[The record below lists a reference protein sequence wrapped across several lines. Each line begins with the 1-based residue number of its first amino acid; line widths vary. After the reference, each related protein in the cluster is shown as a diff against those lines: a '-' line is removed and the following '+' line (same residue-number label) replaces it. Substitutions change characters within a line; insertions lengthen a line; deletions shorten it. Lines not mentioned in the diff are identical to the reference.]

1 VVVADGRFLRASATK
16 SHDLFWALRGGSG
29 NLGVVTSFEYQL
41 HAVGPMI
48 VRGGWCAT
56 PWARPRRC
64 SAPPLSILR
73 PAIHDMLG
81 PLPYTAQQS
90 LTDAA
95 LPAGSFY
102 YTKGGFLSDLTDE
115 AIEVFAEYAATKPP
129 LCRRSSFKRCVAP
142 PAESLLTRWPSPTAA
157 SRTRQ

>member
-1 VVVADGRFLRASATK
+1 VAALICCYCGRLDKGEEVIRPFR
-16 SHDLFWALRGGSG
+16 
-29 NLGVVTSFEYQL
+29 SF
-41 HAVGPMI
+41 G
-48 VRGGWCAT
+48 
-56 PWARPRRC
+56 
-64 SAPPLSILR
+64 PPL
-73 PAIHDMLG
+73 HDMLG